1 MFRFL
6 TMVYM
11 AFFILAC
18 SKDNEKSKEN
28 CGVNTVCTQNYV
40 PIGVTIEDTSSVKIV
55 LDSYKV
61 IDITTKE
68 DLTIPYSREEF
79 ENYRDTG
86 YYPIFSDAYRVQY
99 QNSKV
104 TISFIGYISDNEVVT
119 EEFIVGADC
128 CHVSLF
134 SGNTKIVLD

>member
-1 MFRFL
+1 MFRVL
-6 TMVYM
+6 TMVYL

-18 SKDNEKSKEN
+18 SKDNEKSKDD
-28 CGVNTVCTQNYV
+28 CGENTVCTQNYV
-40 PIGVTIEDTSSVKIV
+40 TIGVTIEDTSSVKIV

-68 DLTIPYSREEF
+68 DLTIPYSKEEF
-79 ENYRDTG
+79 ENYRETG

-99 QNSKV
+99 QNSKT

-134 SGNTKIVLD
+134 SGSTKIVLD

>member
-18 SKDNEKSKEN
+18 SKDNKKSKEN

-40 PIGVTIEDTSSVKIV
+40 TIGVTIEDTSSVKIV